1 MPTVRLRRAGTP
13 TASERAIEPPVVA
26 PAPASGPPEG
36 RRRADLAVHGVPL
49 AIVFALVAFMVERDG
64 AFAVTVWY
72 PIGLAVLAVG
82 VTLAV
87 SARAQFA
94 GLPRVTLGALA
105 CLAAF
110 TVWGFATILWASV
123 RGDAWDGS
131 NEALLYLLV
140 FAVLAGWRSTARAL
154 WPAILA
160 LSAVVAAEG
169 VITVVQVV
177 HAGDPSRFLIGS
189 RLSEPLGY
197 PNATGA
203 LFMILTW
210 LCAGL
215 ASRPWLPAPARGLAF
230 GLAGLNATLNLLTE
244 SRGSAYTLPGVV
256 IAFLVLVP
264 NRLRSLATLSLVGVA
279 VVPVVVAVLHIHSGD
294 EPSLFTH
301 AIRHALYIGLLC
313 SVLLV
318 AAGWLFAALD
328 DRVSFSPRFLRRTGL
343 AVVVAVVLAGV
354 VFAAAIRPWD
364 KVGSAWH
371 SFKYTGESVGAASHF
386 GGLGS
391 NRYDFWRVGIIE
403 FKRHPVQGI
412 GVDNFLVPYLQQ
424 RHSQEEPLFPHSLF
438 IRLLSQT
445 GIVGTALFVGFLAL
459 LLAAVFRIP
468 RGPER
473 DLAGILT
480 VGGSVWILHGLV
492 DWLWEMPVLGV
503 LGMALLGT
511 ACGLA
516 PRGNVRAAVGRSW
529 KLVLAGAGLA
539 AAVAAAASFA
549 LPWFAQRDIQQAT
562 SEWRTDPASAFSTLQ
577 SAHSLNPLDDQAD
590 VLAGAIASRL
600 HRYPLMQARFQAA
613 VERSPDD
620 WYANLELGIAASL
633 TGHHAQ
639 AAASLRRA
647 RQLDPGEQ
655 IVRSVTRTFAAG
667 RRIDPDA
674 VDREF
679 AASQ

>member
-1 MPTVRLRRAGTP
+1 VQ
-13 TASERAIEPPVVA
+13 
-26 PAPASGPPEG
+26 
-36 RRRADLAVHGVPL
+36 GVPL
-49 AIVFALVAFMVERDG
+49 ALVFALVAFMVERDG

-72 PIGLAVLAVG
+72 PIGLAVLAVA

-87 SARAQFA
+87 SARGQFA
-94 GLPRVTLGALA
+94 GLPRVTLAALA

-110 TVWGFATILWASV
+110 TVWGFATIVWASA

-131 NEALLYLLV
+131 NETLLYVLV
-140 FAVLAGWRSTARAL
+140 FAVLAGWRATSRAL

-160 LSAVVAAEG
+160 LASVVAVEG
-169 VITVVQVV
+169 VVTVFQVL

-210 LCAGL
+210 LCVGL

-244 SRGSAYTLPGVV
+244 SRGSAYTLPAVAIV
-256 IAFLVLVP
+256 FLVLVP
-264 NRLRSLATLSLVGVA
+264 NRLRSLAALGLLGVA
-279 VVPVVVAVLHIHSGD
+279 VVPVLLAVLHIHDGD
-294 EPSLFTH
+294 PAVFIA
-301 AIRHALYIGLLC
+301 AIRHALYVGLLL
-313 SVLLV
+313 SVLL
-318 AAGWLFAALD
+318 AGAGWLFAALD
-328 DRVSFSPRFLRRTGL
+328 DRVNVSPQFMRRAGL
-343 AVVVAVVLAGV
+343 AVVLAAVLAAAGSAAVV
-354 VFAAAIRPWD
+354 RPWD
-364 KVGSAWH
+364 KLSSAWH
-371 SFKYTGESVGAASHF
+371 SFKYGGESVGAASHF

-391 NRYDFWRVGIIE
+391 NRYDFWRVGLIE
-403 FKRHPVQGI
+403 FERHPVQGI

-445 GIVGTALFVGFLAL
+445 GLVGTALFAGFLAL
-459 LLAAVFRIP
+459 LVAAVLRIP
-468 RGPER
+468 PGPER

-492 DWLWEMPVLGV
+492 DWLWEMPALGV
-503 LGMALLGT
+503 LGMALFGT

-516 PRGNVRAAVGRSW
+516 PRGNVRAAIGRSW
-529 KLVLAGAGLA
+529 KLVLASAAGAATLV
-539 AAVAAAASFA
+539 AAVSFA

-562 SEWRTDPASAFSTLQ
+562 ADWRTDPAAAFSTLQ
-577 SAHSLNPLDDQAD
+577 SAHSLNFLDDQAD

-613 VERSPDD
+613 VKRSPDD

-633 TGHHAQ
+633 TGRHAL
-639 AAASLRRA
+639 AASSLQRA
-647 RQLDPGEQ
+647 RQLDPGEE
-655 IVRSVTRTFAAG
+655 IVRSVTRTFEAG

-679 AASQ
+679 EASQ

>member
-1 MPTVRLRRAGTP
+1 MPTVRLRRAETP
-13 TASERAIEPPVVA
+13 TARERAIEPPVVA
-26 PAPASGPPEG
+26 PATASEPVPG
-36 RRRADLAVHGVPL
+36 RRRADLAVQGVPL
-49 AIVFALVAFMVERDG
+49 AIVFALVAFMIERDG
-64 AFAVTVWY
+64 AFAATVWY
-72 PIGLAVLAVG
+72 PIGLAVLAVA

-87 SARAQFA
+87 SARGQFG
-94 GLPRVTLGALA
+94 GLPRVTLAALA
-105 CLAAF
+105 SVAAF

-131 NEALLYLLV
+131 NQALLYVLV
-140 FAVLAGWRSTARAL
+140 FAVLAAWRTTAQAL

-160 LSAVVAAEG
+160 LGAAVAAEG
-169 VITVVQVV
+169 VITVLQVV
-177 HAGDPSRFLIGS
+177 HAADPSRFLIGS

-210 LCAGL
+210 LCVGL

-244 SRGSAYTLPGVV
+244 SRGSAYTLPGVA

-264 NRLRSLATLSLVGVA
+264 NRLRSLAALSLLGVA
-279 VVPVVVAVLHIHSGD
+279 VVPVLLAVLHIHDGD
-294 EPSLFTH
+294 PTLFVA
-301 AIRHALYIGLLC
+301 AIRHALYVGLIL
-313 SVLLV
+313 SVLL
-318 AAGWLFAALD
+318 AGAGWLFAALD
-328 DRVSFSPRFLRRTGL
+328 DRVSVPPQFLRRAGL
-343 AVVVAVVLAGV
+343 AVVLVAVLGAAGS
-354 VFAAAIRPWD
+354 AAAVRPWD
-364 KVGSAWH
+364 KLSSAWH
-371 SFKYTGESVGAASHF
+371 SFKYSGESEGAASHF

-445 GIVGTALFVGFLAL
+445 GVVGTALFVAFLGL
-459 LLAAVFRIP
+459 LVAAVLRIP
-468 RGPER
+468 GGPER

-480 VGGSVWILHGLV
+480 VAGSVWILHGLV

-503 LGMALLGT
+503 LGMALFGT

-516 PRGNVRAAVGRSW
+516 PRGNARALAGRGW
-529 KLVLAGAGLA
+529 KLVLAGGGLA
-539 AAVAAAASFA
+539 VALIAAASFA
-549 LPWFAQRDIQQAT
+549 LPWFALRDVQQAAAD
-562 SEWRTDPASAFSTLQ
+562 WRTDPAGAFSTLQ
-577 SAHSLNPLDDQAD
+577 TAHSLNPLDDGAD

-600 HRYPLMQARFQAA
+600 HRYPLMRARFQAA
-613 VERSPDD
+613 VNRSPDD

-633 TGHHAQ
+633 TGQHEL
-639 AAASLRRA
+639 AASSLQRA
-647 RQLDPGEQ
+647 RQLDPGEE
-655 IVRSVTRTFAAG
+655 IVRSVTRTFQAG

-679 AASQ
+679 EASQ

>member
-1 MPTVRLRRAGTP
+1 M
-13 TASERAIEPPVVA
+13 
-26 PAPASGPPEG
+26 
-36 RRRADLAVHGVPL
+36 
-49 AIVFALVAFMVERDG
+49 VFALVAFMVERDG

-72 PIGLAVLAVG
+72 PIGLAVLAVA
-82 VTLAV
+82 VTLAL
-87 SARAQFA
+87 SARRQFA
-94 GLPRVTLGALA
+94 GLPRVALGAVA

-110 TVWGFATILWASV
+110 TAWGFATILWAAV

-131 NEALLYLLV
+131 NETLLYLLV
-140 FAVLAGWRSTARAL
+140 FAVLAGWRATGRAL

-197 PNATGA
+197 PNATAA
-203 LFMILTW
+203 LFMIATW
-210 LCAGL
+210 LCAG
-215 ASRPWLPAPARGLAF
+215 SRRGPGFPCRRGVLAF

-264 NRLRSLATLSLVGVA
+264 NRLRSLAALALVAGARRASGRGRAAHPLPASRRRPVA
-279 VVPVVVAVLHIHSGD
+279 
-294 EPSLFTH
+294 E
-301 AIRHALYIGLLC
+301 IRHALYVGLLW
-313 SVLLV
+313 SLLLA

-343 AVVVAVVLAGV
+343 AVVVAAVVAGV
-354 VFAAAIRPWD
+354 VLAAAIRPWD
-364 KVGSAWH
+364 KLGSAWH
-371 SFKYTGESVGAASHF
+371 SFKYSGESVGAASHF

-391 NRYDFWRVGIIE
+391 NRYDFWRVGVIE

-424 RHSQEEPLFPHSLF
+424 RRSQEEPLYPHSLF

-445 GIVGTALFVGFLAL
+445 GIVGSALFVGFLAL
-459 LLAAVFRIP
+459 TVLVVLRIP
-468 RGPER
+468 AGPER

-492 DWLWEMPVLGV
+492 DWLWEMPALGV
-503 LGMALLGT
+503 LGMALFGA

-516 PRGNVRAAVGRSW
+516 PRAGLRSVGLGGGGRKW
-529 KLVLAGAGLA
+529 KLPLAGAGLVA
-539 AAVAAAASFA
+539 ALVAAASFA
-549 LPWFAQRDIQQAT
+549 LPWFAQRDIQQAAAG
-562 SEWRTDPASAFSTLQ
+562 WRSDPAAAFATLE

-600 HRYPLMQARFQAA
+600 HRFELMRTRYQAA
-613 VERSPDD
+613 VKRSPDD

-633 TGHHAQ
+633 TNRHEL
-639 AAASLRRA
+639 AASSLQRALR
-647 RQLDPGEQ
+647 LDPRED
-655 IVRSVTRTFAAG
+655 IVRSVVRTFEAG
-667 RRIDPDA
+667 QRIDPDA

-679 AASQ
+679 EASG